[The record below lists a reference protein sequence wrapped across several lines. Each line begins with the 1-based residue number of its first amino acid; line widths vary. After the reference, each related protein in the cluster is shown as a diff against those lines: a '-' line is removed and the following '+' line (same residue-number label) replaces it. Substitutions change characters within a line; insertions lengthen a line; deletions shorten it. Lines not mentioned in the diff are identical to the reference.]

1 MNPRGSR
8 RYSQWLKDDLAV
20 SAWFVLQIEL
30 LLREEKNKTKQKKTA
45 CTCTM
50 ENGSLFAAEP
60 SVGNRAFIGAGGG
73 IFFGL
78 G

>member
-30 LLREEKNKTKQKKTA
+30 LLREEKNKTKQKKRHVLVLWK
-45 CTCTM
+45 M
-50 ENGSLFAAEP
+50 GHYLLQSHQ
-60 SVGNRAFIGAGGG
+60 
-73 IFFGL
+73 
-78 G
+78 